1 MTEIE
6 QIQRFI
12 RLIATMPPHVAEALA
27 VFLEWQAEQ
36 IREQERAGCGSP

>member
-6 QIQRFI
+6 QFQRFI
-12 RLIATMPPHVAEALA
+12 RIIATMPPHVAEALA

-36 IREQERAGCGSP
+36 SKE